1 MRRRAASRLLLLS
14 AWSAAAL
21 ALGGCASTPHPDTLD
36 RIAIQQ
42 VPPAYEGVVLLRPA
56 RGGPQ
61 VVTALGQARIEQP
74 LANEARTRF
83 PVGSISKWITT
94 VAVLRL
100 VDEGRIGLDQPVT
113 VYLPELPPVSRA
125 VSVRHLLS
133 NTSGIPNG
141 LAQALKQDRA
151 ATENLQLT
159 PLQGALRFGAGAP
172 AFAPGSQFDY
182 SFTNWVIVGG
192 IVERVTGE
200 PFQQAI
206 ERLVFRPAGVHDTG
220 FADAAYETLPRAAL
234 AYAKDKSTRKMSAM
248 PPMVAAS
255 GTIYSTAADLVA
267 IADAVYGGDLL
278 SKEMRTELLTVQHAP
293 EEYALGGRVRE
304 LGKGKASGAG
314 KRTVAWESG
323 VIGGFKTLLV
333 YAPANGAAVVLMNN
347 TDMEQSAQRELAE
360 TLLDALLQG
369 R

>member
-1 MRRRAASRLLLLS
+1 MRRRLLPLFAAALLFGGC
-14 AWSAAAL
+14 ANTPPQDQAGAL
-21 ALGGCASTPHPDTLD
+21 ALGRLKTPPPD
-36 RIAIQQ
+36 
-42 VPPAYEGVVLLRPA
+42 GVLLLRPA
-56 RGGPQ
+56 RGATQ
-61 VVTALGQARIEQP
+61 IVKAQGQARIEQP

-100 VDEGRIGLDQPVT
+100 VDQGRIDLDRPIT
-113 VYLPELPPVSRA
+113 AYLPELPPESGIVT
-125 VSVRHLLS
+125 VRHLLS

-141 LAQALKQDRA
+141 VGQALKQDRA
-151 ATENLQLT
+151 ATENLRIA
-159 PLQGALRFGAGAP
+159 PLAGALRFGTGK
-172 AFAPGSQFDY
+172 PGFQPGTRFDY

-206 ERLVFRPAGVHDTG
+206 GRLVLRPSGAKDTG
-220 FADAAYETLPRAAL
+220 FADDAYEALPRTAL

-267 IADAVYGGDLL
+267 IADAVYAGDLL
-278 SKEMRTELLTVQHAP
+278 SSKARKELLTVQHAP
-293 EEYALGGRVRE
+293 EDYALGGRVRE
-304 LGKGKASGAG
+304 IGSGAA
-314 KRTVAWESG
+314 RRSVAWESG

-333 YAPANGAAVVLMNN
+333 YAPVDGAAVVLLNN
-347 TDMEQSAQRELAE
+347 TDMEQSEQAKLAE
-360 TLLDALLQG
+360 GLLDELLQSPQN
-369 R
+369 